1 MTLCRK
7 YVSYD
12 CHGTLINLNIVGAA
26 HVIVGIR
33 ADRAGVAVAYLVDR
47 ECGY

>member
-1 MTLCRK
+1 MTFRPK
-7 YVSYD
+7 YMTFG

-33 ADRAGVAVAYLVDR
+33 ADRAGVAVADLVDR